1 MIAGWITTEVGR
13 QPWIVYEVMRTEQAV
28 TSANGLEVGYVFLVS
43 VYLALGAGVVWLL
56 RRLAQRPPAT
66 EVGTADAP
74 ATETH

>member
-1 MIAGWITTEVGR
+1 
-13 QPWIVYEVMRTEQAV
+13 
-28 TSANGLEVGYVFLVS
+28 

-66 EVGTADAP
+66 EVGTPDAP